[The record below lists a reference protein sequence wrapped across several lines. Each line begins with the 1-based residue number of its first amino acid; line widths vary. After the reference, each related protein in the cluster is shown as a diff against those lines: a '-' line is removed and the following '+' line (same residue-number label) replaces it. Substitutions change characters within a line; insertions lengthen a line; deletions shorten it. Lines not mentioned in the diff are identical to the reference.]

1 MKIIFSFISIS
12 KPMALKFRRACKK
25 TQACSFDFA
34 QGLEQYRNGSR
45 LPPEADPPKAE
56 TLSTSPEPVEG
67 LTSKSLDF
75 ARDLEPVETAFQVTY
90 S

>member
-1 MKIIFSFISIS
+1 MHENYIFIYKHFKANGFEISTRLQKS
-12 KPMALKFRRACKK
+12 
-25 TQACSFDFA
+25 QACPFGFA
-34 QGLEQYRNGSR
+34 QGLEHCRNGSR
-45 LPPEADPPKAE
+45 L

-75 ARDLEPVETAFQVTY
+75 ARDLEPVETVLWVTY